1 MYSDVINLIVV
12 TQGKNE
18 NGFPAETETKFEVY
32 ADKKSVS
39 RSEFYQSMQ
48 VGTTATAVFDTR
60 ICDFEESTVIDENG
74 IKHEA
79 TRVEHDSKKYNII
92 RTYSKD
98 GEMLEITCS
107 DLGVAQ

>member
-12 TQGKNE
+12 TQGKDGD
-18 NGFPAETETKFEVY
+18 GFPAEAETKFEVY
-32 ADKKSVS
+32 ANKKSVG

-48 VGTTATAVFDTR
+48 AGITATAVFETR
-60 ICDFEESTVIDENG
+60 VCDFEESTVTNSV
-74 IKHEA
+74 KHEA
-79 TRVEHDSKKYNII
+79 TRVEHDGKKYNII

-98 GEMLEITCS
+98 NEMLEITCS

>member
-1 MYSDVINLIVV
+1 MYSDVINLIAV
-12 TQGKNE
+12 TQGKDGD
-18 NGFPAETETKFEVY
+18 GFPSEVETKFEVY
-32 ADKKSVS
+32 ANKKSVA

-48 VGTTATAVFDTR
+48 AGITATAVFETR
-60 ICDFEESTVIDENG
+60 VCDFEESTVTDENG
-74 IKHEA
+74 VKHEA
-79 TRVEHDSKKYNII
+79 TRIEHEGKKYNII